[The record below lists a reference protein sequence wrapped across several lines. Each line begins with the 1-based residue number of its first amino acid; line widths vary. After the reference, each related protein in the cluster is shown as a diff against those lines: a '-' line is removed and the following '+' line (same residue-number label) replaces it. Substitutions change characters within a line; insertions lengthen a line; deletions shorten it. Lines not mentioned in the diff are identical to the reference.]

1 MHLDPLGACGRVIY
15 QDCKQC
21 REYANRAFLWMH
33 LSIARCLA
41 TCSKLCRRFRGQH
54 EFLCSCHR
62 FVASKSLSP
71 RHWEEWVFATQGAK
85 EKSLPFWRFWI
96 RRATSII
103 QVPFRLRSGS
113 GTQRDLC
120 DMNYWD
126 HWDHWDQL
134 YSSTRSLSCELQR
147 HGPFNHASARRIFEP
162 LPAVKLCD
170 VEPCRAQVPCCASA
184 YRQARWGR
192 NHLPRHS
199 QTGSEGKTLSP
210 REQSPSDPGLI
221 CSSRGLLTDT

>member
-1 MHLDPLGACGRVIY
+1 MSCNLLEAMQKISWPTWIPMQLSQICGI
-15 QDCKQC
+15 Q
-21 REYANRAFLWMH
+21 
-33 LSIARCLA
+33 I
-41 TCSKLCRRFRGQH
+41 
-54 EFLCSCHR
+54 
-62 FVASKSLSP
+62 FVTKTL
-71 RHWEEWVFATQGAK
+71 HWEEWVFATQGAK

-113 GTQRDLC
+113 GTQRHLC
-120 DMNYWD
+120 DMNY
-126 HWDHWDQL
+126 WDHWDQL

-192 NHLPRHS
+192 NHLPRPS

-210 REQSPSDPGLI
+210 REQSPSDPSLI